1 MKIKLDK
8 TDSTVVKS
16 NETYDVIDNT
26 NLDKLIVSK
35 TILHPG
41 KETGGHNH
49 SGQEEVYIFMKG
61 EGKMV
66 VGTKTYSVS
75 TGDIILIPDGEFHK
89 VWNTADEALGE
100 HGDLEFICVFDG
112 GRNH

>member
-1 MKIKLDK
+1 MKINLDK
-8 TDSTVVKS
+8 SDSKVIHS

-26 NLDKLIVSK
+26 NLNNLIVSK

-66 VGTKTYSVS
+66 VGTKTYSVK
-75 TGDIILIPDGEFHK
+75 TGDIILIPDGDFHK
-89 VWNTADEALGE
+89 VWNEGE
-100 HGDLEFICVFDG
+100 DDLIFTCVFDG

>member
-8 TDSTVVKS
+8 TDSKIVHS
-16 NETYDVIDNT
+16 NDTYDVIDNM
-26 NLDKLIVSK
+26 NLNNLIVSK

-49 SGQEEVYIFMKG
+49 SGQEEVYIFTKG
-61 EGKMV
+61 RGKMQVGDEIFKVTGENINIKSSV
-66 VGTKTYSVS
+66 V
-75 TGDIILIPDGEFHK
+75 LIPDGAFHK
-89 VWNTADEALGE
+89 VWNEGDE
-100 HGDLEFICVFDG
+100 DLIFVCVFDG